1 MALESLPEPERSCAT
16 CIHAAD
22 DPCPYTAPHLLPCS
36 EWRPSG
42 VQFAAPKLGFME
54 GLYSRCATNRA
65 DVAPMNGDSFAKW
78 FREMLAD
85 ARKES
90 PMVES
95 TWLVEVVQVTRQG
108 AGKWPAVT
116 YLLAP
121 TFITGK
127 FTEEAA
133 KRNAL
138 LMAAEANPGV
148 DVTGDDVEVHVARP
162 FRGQ

>member
-1 MALESLPEPERSCAT
+1 MPERCCST

-54 GLYSRCATNRA
+54 GLYYRCATNRA
-65 DVAPMNGDSFAKW
+65 DVAPMTGDSFAKW

-90 PMVES
+90 PMVET
-95 TWLVEVVQVTRQG
+95 TWLVEVVRVNHDEGTARCP
-108 AGKWPAVT
+108 KVE

-127 FTEEAA
+127 FTEEAV
-133 KRNAL
+133 K
-138 LMAAEANPGV
+138 AEARFRARDANKKV
-148 DVTGDDVEVHVARP
+148 DVAGDDVEVHVARP